1 MTTHVSYRAVLF
13 AWVIGISGPTIQP
26 IPLVYD
32 SNITIELLYGLVNGR
47 SSGVHATNNC
57 GQQIESGGPGIRWT
71 FVLCGEAGVA

>member
-1 MTTHVSYRAVLF
+1 MTTHVSYPDILF
-13 AWVIGISGPTIQP
+13 TWVIGISGPTIRP

-47 SSGVHATNNC
+47 SSCHATNNC
-57 GQQIESGGPGIRWT
+57 GQQIESGVPAIGWT